1 MHAEALVGK
10 VLGNWILQRVLS
22 QGTMGAVYL
31 AQQSR
36 SDRQGAI
43 KVFLRLPDL
52 EPLGQLE
59 FLQGFK
65 DELYAVATLNHP
77 NILAIYDYGT
87 YDGLAYIVTPYVQER
102 TLDDVLKQEGA
113 LSFSEARRYLEQI
126 ASALDYAHA
135 REVIHRDLKPAN
147 ILLHSDGKLLVTD
160 FGISRL
166 VMGGKAAA
174 MRLSRPDMLD
184 YMPPEQVLSKK
195 LDERSDIYSLGAIL
209 YRMVA
214 GVPPFQGKTLM
225 EVVTKHV
232 KETPRSPA
240 SLRPE
245 LPEQAAQVILTALA
259 KQPEKRYASAKELSA
274 AFRSAL
280 SASGTLAAQKPASAP
295 LEVSSIEP
303 TAQQVQQGKNPVSHP
318 RGLSKPRWQAPAVA
332 SVAPASQEHENQP
345 TGQFSFSS
353 PAQSANLAG
362 VASMRPIGKEAVAN
376 IRPPVQNSLESQMQQ
391 QAFPVS
397 SQSLPQQTSS
407 AMPRLMSTP
416 AIQQPSASMPRLNLP
431 EQPVDQIAASQ
442 QPQAGQTAQLS
453 PDTTGSLNRLGMF
466 NTPGS
471 TGTTGTFNPLS
482 SAGNTGALDK
492 LGTVSNTGTFKLT
505 GPARIVTIPVAGQ
518 PGRYVTGI
526 LPTVQQA
533 SAPTAE
539 LPAPPRNRLLG
550 QLKMAG
556 IALLVLLV
564 AFASVAI
571 WLTHQPSQQA
581 TNSRNNH
588 TMSIKAA
595 GTPNVHATVTA
606 NALATVNANT
616 ILFDPLSQNIHN
628 WPVSNTGPVIYAFK
642 DGAYHITNN
651 DSARVA
657 PAVLPGEILKQPFA
671 YTLTMEEIRG
681 DDTNINNEFGMI
693 VRFTSQMRGGKL
705 VTTFYTFEVLNRAG
719 GEYQFWKYDD
729 SQQGSPWTELN
740 HRLFGHEYHQGQG
753 PNSINTF
760 KIVANGSNFTLIVN
774 GSQVWTVSD
783 RSFSSGDIGML
794 VNLKGTEVAFSNL
807 RLTYN

>member
-274 AFRSAL
+274 AFRAAL
-280 SASGTLAAQKPASAP
+280 SATGTLTAQKPVSAP
-295 LEVSSIEP
+295 LEVSSIEQA
-303 TAQQVQQGKNPVSHP
+303 TQQVPQGKNPVSHP
-318 RGLSKPRWQAPAVA
+318 RGLSKPRWQGPAVA
-332 SVAPASQEHENQP
+332 SVAPEIPS
-345 TGQFSFSS
+345 
-353 PAQSANLAG
+353 
-362 VASMRPIGKEAVAN
+362 
-376 IRPPVQNSLESQMQQ
+376 
-391 QAFPVS
+391 
-397 SQSLPQQTSS
+397 QQTSS

-416 AIQQPSASMPRLNLP
+416 AIQQPSASMPRLNSP

-442 QPQAGQTAQLS
+442 QSQAGQTAQLS
-453 PDTTGSLNRLGMF
+453 PDTTGSLNRLGAF
-466 NTPGS
+466 NAPTS
-471 TGTTGTFNPLS
+471 TGTTGTFNSLS
-482 SAGNTGALDK
+482 STGNTGALDK

-539 LPAPPRNRLLG
+539 LPAPPKNRLLG
-550 QLKMAG
+550 QLKVAG

-693 VRFTSQMRGGKL
+693 VRFTSQMRGGKR